1 MKLRNMKSDDK
12 PLLMV
17 IPMIDIIFFLLVF
30 FMMSMLSMVTQ
41 RTIPL
46 NLPTTATAKVD
57 TTVTVPVSVDSR
69 GQIYYETTPVDLE
82 TLSASLA
89 AKRLAV
95 ESQTSA
101 DGTPAKT
108 LTVVLRGD
116 KTAPYGTVIDVMD
129 LVKTLGIERLSIA
142 TDRR

>member
-46 NLPTTATAKVD
+46 NLPTTA
-57 TTVTVPVSVDSR
+57 R
-69 GQIYYETTPVDLE
+69 
-82 TLSASLA
+82 
-89 AKRLAV
+89 
-95 ESQTSA
+95 
-101 DGTPAKT
+101 
-108 LTVVLRGD
+108 
-116 KTAPYGTVIDVMD
+116 
-129 LVKTLGIERLSIA
+129 
-142 TDRR
+142 